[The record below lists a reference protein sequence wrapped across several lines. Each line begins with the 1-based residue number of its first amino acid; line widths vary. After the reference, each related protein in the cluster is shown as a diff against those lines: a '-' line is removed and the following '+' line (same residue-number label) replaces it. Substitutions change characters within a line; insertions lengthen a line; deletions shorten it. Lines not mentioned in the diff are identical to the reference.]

1 MEKDLSFDV
10 VVIGGGHAG
19 CEAAAA
25 AARIG
30 VKTILITHKFE
41 TIGQMSCNPA
51 IGGVGK
57 SHLVKEIDAA
67 DGIMARCADR
77 AAIHLKVL
85 NSSKG
90 PAVRATRA
98 QADRELY
105 KKSVQKELKNLENL
119 EIVEG
124 EVTDFGIQN
133 NQIGS
138 VTVGESKILKAQKVI
153 LTTGTFLNG
162 KLFTGM
168 DNNEGGRV
176 GDNSSKKLAEK
187 LRNIDF
193 SVGRLKT
200 GTPPRIH
207 KDSINWEI
215 LEEQKGDVPR
225 PTISFLSDQS
235 IHPKQVPCFITRT
248 NEKTHEIIIGD
259 LDRSPMFSG
268 KIEGVGPRY
277 CPSIEDKIFRFKDKK
292 SHQIF
297 IEPEGLNSDLI
308 YPNGIST
315 SLPKDCQEKFVRSIE
330 GFESAKITQYGYA
343 VEYDFFDPRELH
355 ETLETRKIKNLYFA
369 GQINGTTGYEEAA
382 AQGLVAG
389 ANAALSFLGKDPWTP
404 SREESYL
411 GVLIDDLVT
420 LGTKEPYR
428 MFTSRSE
435 HRLILREDNADQRIT
450 EKAYKVGLVSESR
463 YKIFSEKKN
472 KIIKEKDKL
481 AKLFLRP
488 EDEKIYSSLKIKEP
502 KSATSF
508 LDLLKRPDLDFQDL
522 AKAFSIET
530 PDNDIVFDIE
540 TNQRYSGYIKRQMD
554 EIEKM
559 KKNRNAHIP
568 SNFDYSNVK
577 GLSAEITQ
585 KLSKVEPKTLAQA
598 WRIPGIT
605 PAAISALMVYLKR
618 NETETA
624 DKNARGSI
632 RES

>member
-1 MEKDLSFDV
+1 MKADII
-10 VVIGGGHAG
+10 VIGGGHAG

-77 AAIHLKVL
+77 AAIHLRVL

-98 QADRELY
+98 QADRDLY
-105 KKSVQKELKNLENL
+105 KKSVQKELKNLEHL

>member
-1 MEKDLSFDV
+1 MKADV
-10 VVIGGGHAG
+10 IVIGGGHAG

-30 VKTILITHKFE
+30 VKTILVTHKFE

-51 IGGVGK
+51 VGGVGK

-105 KKSVQKELKNLENL
+105 KKSVQKELKKLENL

-124 EVTDFGIQN
+124 EVTDFDIQN

-138 VTVGESKILKAQKVI
+138 VTVNKGEILKAQKVI

-235 IHPKQVPCFITRT
+235 IHPEQVSCFITRT
-248 NEKTHEIIIGD
+248 NEKTHEIIIDD

-330 GFESAKITQYGYA
+330 GFESAQITQYGYA

-389 ANAALSFLGKDPWTP
+389 ANAALSFLEKDPWTP
-404 SREESYL
+404 GREESYL

-450 EKAYKVGLVSESR
+450 EKAYKSGLVSDGR

-488 EDEKIYSSLKIKEP
+488 EDEKIYSKLKIKEP

-508 LDLLKRPDLDFQDL
+508 LDLLKRPDLDFHDL
-522 AKAFSIET
+522 AKAFSIDIPE
-530 PDNDIVFDIE
+530 NDIVFDIE

-618 NETETA
+618 D
-624 DKNARGSI
+624 DKNCR
-632 RES
+632 

>member
-1 MEKDLSFDV
+1 MKADII
-10 VVIGGGHAG
+10 VIGGGHAG

-133 NQIGS
+133 NQIAS

-389 ANAALSFLGKDPWTP
+389 ANAALSFLGKAPWTP

-568 SNFDYSNVK
+568 SNFDYTNVK

-624 DKNARGSI
+624 DKNARGST

>member
-1 MEKDLSFDV
+1 MKADII
-10 VVIGGGHAG
+10 VIGGGHAG

-124 EVTDFGIQN
+124 EVTDLGIQN

-187 LRNIDF
+187 LRSIDF

-207 KDSINWEI
+207 KGSINWEI

-330 GFESAKITQYGYA
+330 GFEGAQITQYGYA

-389 ANAALSFLGKDPWTP
+389 ANAALSFLGKDSWAP

-618 NETETA
+618 NETEAA
-624 DKNARGSI
+624 DKSAHGSI

>member
-1 MEKDLSFDV
+1 MKADII
-10 VVIGGGHAG
+10 VIGGGHAG

-133 NQIGS
+133 NQISS
-138 VTVGESKILKAQKVI
+138 VTVGESKILKAQKVV

-207 KDSINWEI
+207 KNSINWKI
-215 LEEQKGDVPR
+215 LEEQKGDAPR
-225 PTISFLSDQS
+225 PTISFLNDQS

-355 ETLETRKIKNLYFA
+355 ETLETKKIKNLYFA

-522 AKAFSIET
+522 AKAFSIEA

-618 NETETA
+618 KETETA
-624 DKNARGSI
+624 DKNARGST

>member
-1 MEKDLSFDV
+1 MKADII
-10 VVIGGGHAG
+10 VIGGGHAG

-105 KKSVQKELKNLENL
+105 KKSVQKELKNLEHL

-187 LRNIDF
+187 LRSIDF

-624 DKNARGSI
+624 DKNASGST

>member
-1 MEKDLSFDV
+1 MKADII
-10 VVIGGGHAG
+10 VIGGGHAG

-105 KKSVQKELKNLENL
+105 KKSVQKELKNLEHL
-119 EIVEG
+119 EIIEG

-297 IEPEGLNSDLI
+297 IEPEGLNSGLI

-624 DKNARGSI
+624 DKNASEST

>member
-1 MEKDLSFDV
+1 MKADII
-10 VVIGGGHAG
+10 VIGGGHAG

-105 KKSVQKELKNLENL
+105 KKSVQKELKNLEHL

-138 VTVGESKILKAQKVI
+138 VTVDESKILKAQKVI

-624 DKNARGSI
+624 DKNARGST

>member
-1 MEKDLSFDV
+1 MKADII
-10 VVIGGGHAG
+10 VIGGGHAG

-105 KKSVQKELKNLENL
+105 KKSVQKELKNLEHL

-124 EVTDFGIQN
+124 EVTDFGTQN

-330 GFESAKITQYGYA
+330 GFERAKITQYGYA

-624 DKNARGSI
+624 DKNARGSN

>member
-1 MEKDLSFDV
+1 MKANII
-10 VVIGGGHAG
+10 VIGGGHAG

-98 QADRELY
+98 QADRDLY
-105 KKSVQKELKNLENL
+105 KKSVQKELKNLEHL

-133 NQIGS
+133 NQIVS

-330 GFESAKITQYGYA
+330 GFERAEITQYGYA
-343 VEYDFFDPRELH
+343 VEYDFFDPRDLH

-624 DKNARGSI
+624 DKNARGNT

>member
-1 MEKDLSFDV
+1 MKTDI

-67 DGIMARCADR
+67 DGIIARCADS

-133 NQIGS
+133 NQIVS

-488 EDEKIYSSLKIKEP
+488 EDEKIYKSLKIKEP

-568 SNFDYSNVK
+568 SNFDYSSVK

-605 PAAISALMVYLKR
+605 PAAISALMVCLKR

-624 DKNARGSI
+624 DKNARGST

>member
-1 MEKDLSFDV
+1 M
-10 VVIGGGHAG
+10 
-19 CEAAAA
+19 
-25 AARIG
+25 
-30 VKTILITHKFE
+30 
-41 TIGQMSCNPA
+41 
-51 IGGVGK
+51 
-57 SHLVKEIDAA
+57 
-67 DGIMARCADR
+67 
-77 AAIHLKVL
+77 
-85 NSSKG
+85 
-90 PAVRATRA
+90 
-98 QADRELY
+98 
-105 KKSVQKELKNLENL
+105 
-119 EIVEG
+119 
-124 EVTDFGIQN
+124 
-133 NQIGS
+133 
-138 VTVGESKILKAQKVI
+138 
-153 LTTGTFLNG
+153 
-162 KLFTGM
+162 
-168 DNNEGGRV
+168 
-176 GDNSSKKLAEK
+176 
-187 LRNIDF
+187 
-193 SVGRLKT
+193 
-200 GTPPRIH
+200 
-207 KDSINWEI
+207 
-215 LEEQKGDVPR
+215 
-225 PTISFLSDQS
+225 
-235 IHPKQVPCFITRT
+235 
-248 NEKTHEIIIGD
+248 
-259 LDRSPMFSG
+259 
-268 KIEGVGPRY
+268 
-277 CPSIEDKIFRFKDKK
+277 
-292 SHQIF
+292 
-297 IEPEGLNSDLI
+297 
-308 YPNGIST
+308 
-315 SLPKDCQEKFVRSIE
+315 PKDCQEKFVRSIE
-330 GFESAKITQYGYA
+330 GFESAQITQYGYA

-389 ANAALSFLGKDPWTP
+389 ANAALAFLEKDPWTP
-404 SREESYL
+404 GREESYL

-450 EKAYKVGLVSESR
+450 EKAYKSGLVSDGR

-488 EDEKIYSSLKIKEP
+488 EDEKIYSKLKIKEP

-508 LDLLKRPDLDFQDL
+508 LDLLKRPDLDFHDL
-522 AKAFSIET
+522 AKAFSIEI
-530 PDNDIVFDIE
+530 PENDIVFDIE

-618 NETETA
+618 NEKETA

-632 RES
+632 REP

>member
-1 MEKDLSFDV
+1 MKADV
-10 VVIGGGHAG
+10 IVIGGGHAG

-30 VKTILITHKFE
+30 VKTILVTHKFE

-124 EVTDFGIQN
+124 EVTDFDIQN

-138 VTVGESKILKAQKVI
+138 VTVGKGEILRAQKVI

-235 IHPKQVPCFITRT
+235 INPEQVSCFITRT

-330 GFESAKITQYGYA
+330 GFESAQITQYGYA

-389 ANAALSFLGKDPWTP
+389 ANAALSFLEKDPWTP
-404 SREESYL
+404 GREESYL

-450 EKAYKVGLVSESR
+450 EKAYKSGLVSDGR

-488 EDEKIYSSLKIKEP
+488 EDEKIYSKLKIKEP

-508 LDLLKRPDLDFQDL
+508 LDLLKRPDLDFHDL
-522 AKAFSIET
+522 AKAFSIEI
-530 PDNDIVFDIE
+530 PENDIVFDIE

-618 NETETA
+618 NEKETA

-632 RES
+632 REP

>member
-1 MEKDLSFDV
+1 M
-10 VVIGGGHAG
+10 
-19 CEAAAA
+19 
-25 AARIG
+25 
-30 VKTILITHKFE
+30 
-41 TIGQMSCNPA
+41 
-51 IGGVGK
+51 
-57 SHLVKEIDAA
+57 
-67 DGIMARCADR
+67 
-77 AAIHLKVL
+77 
-85 NSSKG
+85 
-90 PAVRATRA
+90 
-98 QADRELY
+98 
-105 KKSVQKELKNLENL
+105 
-119 EIVEG
+119 
-124 EVTDFGIQN
+124 
-133 NQIGS
+133 
-138 VTVGESKILKAQKVI
+138 
-153 LTTGTFLNG
+153 TTGTFLNG

-168 DNNEGGRV
+168 DNHEGGRV

-187 LRNIDF
+187 LRSIDF

-235 IHPKQVPCFITRT
+235 IHPKQVSCFITRT

-624 DKNARGSI
+624 DKNARGST

>member
-1 MEKDLSFDV
+1 MKADII
-10 VVIGGGHAG
+10 VIGGGHAG

-404 SREESYL
+404 GREESYL

-450 EKAYKVGLVSESR
+450 EKAFKVGLVSKSR

>member
-1 MEKDLSFDV
+1 MKADII
-10 VVIGGGHAG
+10 VIGGGHAG

-105 KKSVQKELKNLENL
+105 KKSVQKELKNLEHL

-624 DKNARGSI
+624 DKNASGST

>member
-1 MEKDLSFDV
+1 MKADV
-10 VVIGGGHAG
+10 IVIGGGHAG

-25 AARIG
+25 TARIG
-30 VKTILITHKFE
+30 VKTILVTHKFE

-67 DGIMARCADR
+67 DGIMARCADM

-105 KKSVQKELKNLENL
+105 KKSVQKELKNLEHL

-248 NEKTHEIIIGD
+248 NEKTHEIIIGN

-343 VEYDFFDPRELH
+343 VEYDFFDPRELQ

-624 DKNARGSI
+624 DKNARGST

>member
-1 MEKDLSFDV
+1 MKADV
-10 VVIGGGHAG
+10 IVIGGGHAG

-30 VKTILITHKFE
+30 VKTILVTHKFE

-51 IGGVGK
+51 VGGVGK

-124 EVTDFGIQN
+124 EVTDFDIQN

-138 VTVGESKILKAQKVI
+138 VTVGKGEILKAQKVI

-235 IHPKQVPCFITRT
+235 IHPEQVSCFITRT
-248 NEKTHEIIIGD
+248 NEKTHEIIIDD

-330 GFESAKITQYGYA
+330 GFESAQITQYGYA

-369 GQINGTTGYEEAA
+369 GQINGTKGYEEAA

-404 SREESYL
+404 DREESYL

-450 EKAYKVGLVSESR
+450 EKAYKSGLVSDGR

-488 EDEKIYSSLKIKEP
+488 EDEKIYSKLKIKEP

-508 LDLLKRPDLDFQDL
+508 LDLLKRPDLDFHDL
-522 AKAFSIET
+522 AKAFSIEI
-530 PDNDIVFDIE
+530 PENDIVFDIE

-618 NETETA
+618 NEKETA

-632 RES
+632 REP

>member
-1 MEKDLSFDV
+1 MKADV
-10 VVIGGGHAG
+10 IVIGGGHAG

-105 KKSVQKELKNLENL
+105 KKAVQKELKNLEHL

-624 DKNARGSI
+624 DKNARGST

>member
-1 MEKDLSFDV
+1 MKADII
-10 VVIGGGHAG
+10 VIGGGHAG

-98 QADRELY
+98 QADRDLY
-105 KKSVQKELKNLENL
+105 KKSVQKELKNLEHL

-133 NQIGS
+133 NQIVS

-330 GFESAKITQYGYA
+330 GFERAEITQYGYA
-343 VEYDFFDPRELH
+343 VEYDFFDPRDLH

-472 KIIKEKDKL
+472 KIIKEKDTL

-624 DKNARGSI
+624 DKNARGNT